1 MRCIT
6 SLETVINMSNSTR
19 WAVPDNLPQK
29 MFIDGQWMASTSDHM
44 IDTIDPATGT
54 IIGHFPNANNDDVDR
69 AVASAKEALSGE
81 WRTTTP
87 TMRGRILA
95 RTGSLIRQDAE
106 RLARIETLESGKPIR
121 EARGDIETAAG
132 YFEYYAGIAD
142 KLQGDS
148 IPLGPDFISFTLHEP
163 VGVTAHIIPWNFPL
177 VTSARGA
184 APALAAGCTAVIK
197 PAEQT
202 SLTSLILAD
211 ILHQAGLPAGVC
223 NVITGYG
230 ADAGAALTAHP
241 DVSHVTFTGSVPT
254 GKTVMKTAADHVAS
268 VTLELGGKS
277 PLVVLADADLEA
289 AVEGTLKAIYLN
301 AGQVCSAGSRLVV
314 ERAVHDAMMERLTA
328 ASEALTLG
336 HGLDDAQ
343 LGPLISAEQ
352 LKKVADYV
360 NGAKERS
367 VSVATGGGIAE
378 VAGMENGFFYTPTIL
393 DEVSAKEKVVQ
404 EEIFGPVLCVQVVDS
419 PEQAIAVA
427 NGTNFGLVAGIYTRD
442 INRALEF
449 ARDVDSGQVY
459 INQYFAGGIATPFG
473 GTKQSGFGRE
483 KGLAALA
490 SYYRVKCIT
499 ARLT

>member
-1 MRCIT
+1 
-6 SLETVINMSNSTR
+6 MSQAAR
-19 WAVPDNLPQK
+19 WAIPDGLPEK
-29 MFIDGQWMASTSDHM
+29 MFIDGQWVASTSGRM
-44 IDTIDPATGT
+44 IDTIDPATGRV
-54 IIGHFPNANNDDVDR
+54 IGCFPDANTEDVDR
-69 AVASAKEALSGE
+69 AVAGARAALGGE

-87 TMRGRILA
+87 AMRGRILA
-95 RTGSLIRQDAE
+95 RTAALIRKDAE
-106 RLARIETLESGKPIR
+106 RLAYIETLESGKPIR

-148 IPLGPDFISFTLHEP
+148 IPLGPDFMSFTLHEP

-177 VTSARGA
+177 VTTARGA

-230 ADAGAALTAHP
+230 ADSGASLTAHP

-277 PLVVLADADLEA
+277 PLVVLADADLDA

-314 ERAVHDAMMERLTA
+314 ERTVHAAMMERLVP
-328 ASEALTLG
+328 ASEALALG

-343 LGPLISAEQ
+343 LGPLISATQ

-360 NGAKERS
+360 DGARARS
-367 VSVATGGGIAE
+367 VSVACGGGIGE
-378 VAGMENGFFYTPTIL
+378 VAGMEDGFFYTPTIL
-393 DEVSAKEKVVQ
+393 DDVPAGEKVVQ

-419 PEQAIAVA
+419 PQQAIAVA
-427 NGTNFGLVAGIYTRD
+427 NGTDFGLVAGIYTRD
-442 INRALEF
+442 ISRALEF
-449 ARDVDSGQVY
+449 ARDVDCGQVF
-459 INQYFAGGIATPFG
+459 INQFFAGGIATPFG

-499 ARLT
+499 TRLS

>member
-1 MRCIT
+1 
-6 SLETVINMSNSTR
+6 MSQTTQ
-19 WAVPDNLPQK
+19 WAIPEGLPEK
-29 MFIDGQWMASTSDHM
+29 MYIDGQWVASASGRM
-44 IDTIDPATGT
+44 IDTIDPATGRVV
-54 IIGHFPNANNDDVDR
+54 GRFPDANDDDVER
-69 AVASAKEALSGE
+69 AVASAKAALAGE

-95 RTGSLIRQDAE
+95 RTAGLIRQDAE
-106 RLARIETLESGKPIR
+106 RLAYIETLESGKPIR

-148 IPLGPDFISFTLHEP
+148 IPLGPDFMSFTLHEP

-177 VTSARGA
+177 VTTARGA

-211 ILHQAGLPAGVC
+211 ILQQAGLPDGVC

-230 ADAGAALTAHP
+230 ADSGASLTAHP

-277 PLVVLADADLEA
+277 PLVVLADADLDA

-314 ERAVHDAMMERLTA
+314 ERTVHAAMMERLVP
-328 ASEALTLG
+328 ASNALVLG

-352 LKKVADYV
+352 LKKVAGYV
-360 NGAKERS
+360 DGARARS
-367 VSVATGGGIAE
+367 VSVACGGHVGK
-378 VAGMENGFFYTPTIL
+378 VNGMEGGFFYAPTIL
-393 DEVSAKEKVVQ
+393 DDVPLEEKVVQ

-427 NGTNFGLVAGIYTRD
+427 NGTDFGLVAGIYTRD
-442 INRALEF
+442 VNRALSF
-449 ARDVDSGQVY
+449 ARDADCGQVF
-459 INQYFAGGIATPFG
+459 INQFFAGGIGTPFG

-483 KGLAALA
+483 KGLAALT

-499 ARLT
+499 ARLS

>member
-1 MRCIT
+1 
-6 SLETVINMSNSTR
+6 MSNNNR
-19 WAVPDNLPQK
+19 WVVPENLPQK
-29 MFIDGQWMASTSDHM
+29 MFIDGQWVASSSDRM
-44 IDTIDPATGT
+44 IDTIDPATGSV
-54 IIGHFPNANNDDVDR
+54 IGRFPEANSDDVDR
-69 AVASAKEALSGE
+69 AVASASAALSGE
-81 WRTTTP
+81 WRATTP
-87 TMRGRILA
+87 AQRGRILA
-95 RTGSLIRQDAE
+95 RTAALIREQAE
-106 RLARIETLESGKPIR
+106 RLASIETLESGKPIR
-121 EARGDIETAAG
+121 EALGDIETAAG

-148 IPLGPDFISFTLHEP
+148 IPLGPDFMSFTVHEP

-177 VTSARGA
+177 VTTARGA

-202 SLTSLILAD
+202 SLTSLMLGEILC
-211 ILHQAGLPAGVC
+211 QAGLPAGVC
-223 NVITGYG
+223 NIITGYG
-230 ADAGAALTAHP
+230 AEAGGALTDHS
-241 DVSHVTFTGSVPT
+241 DVAHVTFTGSVAT

-277 PLVVLADADLEA
+277 PVVVLADADLDA

-314 ERAVHDAMMERLTA
+314 DRKIHAAMMERLVP
-328 ASEALTLG
+328 ASEAMALG

-343 LGPLISAEQ
+343 LGPLISADQ
-352 LKKVADYV
+352 LGKVAGYV
-360 NGAKERS
+360 DGAKARS
-367 VSVATGGGIAE
+367 VSVATGGRLGE
-378 VAGMENGFFYTPTIL
+378 VAGMEGGFFYTPTIL
-393 DEVSAKEKVVQ
+393 DDVPLEEKVVQ

-419 PEQAIAVA
+419 PEQALAVA
-427 NGTNFGLVAGIYTRD
+427 NGTDFGLVAGIYTRD
-442 INRALEF
+442 ISRALEF
-449 ARDVDSGQVY
+449 ARDVDSGQVF

-483 KGLAALA
+483 KGLAAMA